1 MLQSILI
8 KNFALIEEVQIDY
21 APDFNV
27 LTGETGAGKSI
38 IIDAVTILLGGRAQ
52 TEMVRTGAEKCL
64 IEGIF
69 SLPPH
74 HPAYGILSELGIEAE
89 EDYLVLSREISL
101 NGKNTCR
108 VNGRI
113 VTLGNYRLIGT
124 GLIDIHGQHDHQSL
138 LQPEK
143 HLFILD
149 NLGGAEH
156 LQLVKDVREKY
167 ETWLSLK
174 KELFYLREKEHER
187 LQKID
192 FLTYQINEIKE
203 ARLKPGEDTELAREA
218 NLLANA
224 EKIANYVNLAYN
236 QLFSG
241 ERGQSAYDLLSKA
254 LNNLQEINRLDPV
267 LENLLNQLEPC
278 LYVIEEVAGE
288 LRNYR
293 ENIEFSPARLEQVE
307 KRLQYLK
314 DLTKKYGP
322 SLEDVIAYAEKAERE
337 LKTWM
342 ESEERALELE
352 GSVTSAWKTYECA
365 ALELSTAR
373 KKLALELEEKVI
385 RELKE
390 LAMPHANF
398 SVTFLPGEPAPL
410 GMEKIE
416 FYISPNPGE
425 PLLPVAKIASG
436 GELSRIM
443 LALKTITA
451 DLDDV
456 GTLIFDEID
465 SGIGGKAAQKVAE
478 KLEKISKSQQVI
490 CVTHSPLIAALADHH
505 LFLEKKVEGGRTRT
519 TVKILGELE
528 RVDEISRMLGGDKQT
543 ADLRKHASQILKK
556 R

>member
-8 KNFALIEEVQIDY
+8 KNFALIEEMRIDY

-64 IEGIF
+64 IEGVF

-74 HPAYGILSELGIEAE
+74 HPAYGILSDLGIEAE
-89 EDYLVLSREISL
+89 DDYLVLSREISL

-113 VTLGNYRLIGT
+113 VTLGNYRLLGG
-124 GLIDIHGQHDHQSL
+124 GLVDIHGQHDHQSL

-149 NLGGAEH
+149 NLGGPEH
-156 LQLVKDVREKY
+156 LARVKEVREKY
-167 ETWLSLK
+167 EKWLSLK
-174 KELFYLREKEHER
+174 KELSYLREKEHER

-203 ARLKPGEDTELAREA
+203 AKLKPGEDVELGREA
-218 NLLANA
+218 TRLANG
-224 EKIANYVNLAYN
+224 EKIANFINTAYN

-254 LNNLQEINRLDPV
+254 LDNLQEVNRLDPF
-267 LENLLNQLEPC
+267 LENFLQQLETC
-278 LYVIEEVAGE
+278 LYVIEEVAAE

-293 ENIEFSPARLEQVE
+293 DNIEFSPARLEQVE

-322 SLEDVIAYAEKAERE
+322 SLEDVIVYAEKAELE
-337 LKTWM
+337 LKNWVG
-342 ESEERALELE
+342 SEERAAELE
-352 GSVTSAWKTYECA
+352 NLVNSAWKLYESGA
-365 ALELSTAR
+365 QKLTTAR
-373 KKLALELEEKVI
+373 KKLALQLEEKVI

-398 SVTFLPGEPAPL
+398 SVTFLPGEPGPL

-451 DLDDV
+451 HLDDV

-478 KLEKISKSQQVI
+478 KLERISKSQQVI

-505 LFLEKKVEGGRTRT
+505 LLLEKKVEGGRTRT
-519 TVKILGELE
+519 TVKILSEQE
-528 RVDEISRMLGGDKQT
+528 RVDEISRMLGGDNQT
-543 ADLRKHASQILKK
+543 ADLRKHALQILKK
-556 R
+556 K